1 VNAPVVTSVKP
12 SAKPHRYLTRNLIT
26 GIGNQATLTPQGQQL
41 VALLTNQFPAAKP
54 SKSYPPK

>member
-26 GIGNQATLTPQGQQL
+26 GIGNQATLTPQGLQL
-41 VALLTNQFPAAKP
+41 VALITNQFPVAKP
-54 SKSYPPK
+54 RDPQHPK